1 MVMIKRFLLLLI
13 FSILPYLLV
22 AQFYVLGEDP
32 SSIHWKQINT
42 AQFQVIYPA
51 DFESKAQ
58 RMASLLSRVYAFG
71 ENTLDHTPKKIS
83 VILHTNTVRS
93 NGVVAWAPAR
103 MELFT
108 TPHQEMYAQ
117 DWLEQL
123 AIHEYR
129 HVVQIDKIQ
138 SELPGIFRFL
148 LGEQAAAIVTG
159 MYLPFWF
166 LEGDA
171 VVTETALS
179 QSGRGRVPS
188 FEMEIKAN
196 SVEKKRYSYNKAYL
210 GSFKDY
216 IPNYY
221 QLGYQMVGEARR
233 LYGADTWAKVLHHV
247 SHAPL
252 SLNAFSS
259 GLKSA
264 TGLNQ
269 VKLYDTIFTGLK
281 HKWVNEVQS
290 IQPTS
295 FQYISALSKGYA
307 SYRYPFQI
315 NDSSYFAVKYSL
327 DALTKFVSIDL
338 HGQEKTLFTP
348 GSFFEESITYGRNT
362 IYWVETKTDVRW
374 NHREFSQL
382 RMLDLSTGLLVEK
395 TYKDKL
401 YAPCLSPNGQ
411 SLAAI
416 KIDQQNDC
424 SIVLVDPQ
432 NGEIKRKIKLSREL
446 FLFTPSWGDNNLDL
460 YAIVLSNKGKSLAKI
475 STLTGEVTL
484 LMPYAYNELKRP
496 VYAKNTIYYV
506 SSATG
511 IDEVY
516 GLDLMSNQHRK
527 LTTSRFGV
535 RDVQLST
542 DTKSLLYCRYGADG
556 FKVVKSSNNPGDGGL
571 QDYTKSFTYPLA
583 AKLSLQEHKSFNF
596 SIKDSATYQ
605 GTPYS
610 KFGNSLNFHSWSPAY
625 VDLSNQELRP
635 GVSVMSQNKLSTI
648 LLQLGYDYSALNKTG
663 KWRAE
668 FDYTGLFP
676 VFKLRSDYGQENSY
690 YYRVDTYNNLTTHTA
705 RKDTQKVAYSY
716 HIMNLN
722 GIVNLPLNLT
732 HGKWNRLLQ
741 PEFQIG
747 YKKMAQAAATPI
759 ANSNSTW
766 LTYRLYA
773 HNLLQTSLRD
783 MQPAIGQVIDLNYHY
798 STSGSSGIRS
808 IGSAEGTIYFPGFF
822 NHHGFRF
829 YGGFQDKSTSVG
841 YLSDYLSYPRGYM
854 NFVNNRLVSF
864 KSDYVLPIFYP
875 DLSIGGLS
883 YIKRI
888 ALRLFYDQGWA
899 TVPNHQNTINQN
911 VSFQSVGGEWTA
923 DCNFFRLYVPTKIGI
938 RTSYLVGQQTFV
950 SEFLLSIDFGAL

>member
-1 MVMIKRFLLLLI
+1 MVFIKRFSLFFLFTI
-13 FSILPYLLV
+13 MPYLLV
-22 AQFYVLGEDP
+22 AQYYVLGDDP
-32 SSIHWKQINT
+32 SGIHWKQINT

-51 DFESKAQ
+51 DFETKAQ
-58 RMASLLSRVYAFG
+58 RMASLLNQVYSFG
-71 ENTLDHTPKKIS
+71 ENTLHHTPKKIS

-93 NGVVAWAPAR
+93 NGLVAWAPAR

-129 HVVQIDKIQ
+129 HVIQIDKIE
-138 SELPGIFRFL
+138 SELPGIFKFL

-159 MYLPFWF
+159 IYLPFWF

-171 VVTETALS
+171 VVTETALG
-179 QSGRGRVPS
+179 QSGRGRVPA

-196 SVEKKRYSYNKAYL
+196 SVEKKRYSYDKAYL

-221 QLGYQMVGEARR
+221 QLGYQMVGETRR
-233 LYGADTWAKVLHHV
+233 LYGADVWAKVLQRV
-247 SHAPL
+247 AQAPL

-264 TGLNQ
+264 TGMNKI
-269 VKLYDTIFTGLK
+269 KLYDTIFTGLK
-281 HKWVNEVQS
+281 QRW
-290 IQPTS
+290 TS
-295 FQYISALSKGYA
+295 SDLAIHTTNFEYVSPASKGYA
-307 SYRYPFQI
+307 SYRYPYQI
-315 NDSSYFAVKYSL
+315 NDSSYFAVKYTL
-327 DALTKFVSIDL
+327 DALTKFVSIDRT
-338 HGQEKTLFTP
+338 GREKTLFTP
-348 GSFFEESITYGRNT
+348 GGFFEESVTFGRNT
-362 IYWVETKTDVRW
+362 IFWVESKTDIRW
-374 NHREFSQL
+374 THREFSQL
-382 RMLDLSTGLLVEK
+382 RILDISTGLLVEK
-395 TYKDKL
+395 TYQDKL
-401 YAPCLSPNGQ
+401 YAPSLSPNGQ

-416 KIDQQNDC
+416 KIDQQINC
-424 SIVLVDPQ
+424 SIVLIEPR
-432 NGEIKRKIKLSREL
+432 NGEIQKEVKLSKEL
-446 FLFTPSWGDNNLDL
+446 FLFTPTWGENNLDL
-460 YAIVLSNKGKSLAKI
+460 YAIVLSNKGKAIAKI
-475 STLTGEVTL
+475 NSLSGEVAL
-484 LMPYAYNELKRP
+484 LMPYSYNELKRP
-496 VYAKNTIYYV
+496 VVSNNTIYYV
-506 SSATG
+506 SSSTG

-516 GLDLMSNQHRK
+516 ALDLTNNQIRK
-527 LTTSRFGV
+527 ITTSRFGA

-542 DTKSLLYCRYGADG
+542 DTKSLIYCRYGSDG
-556 FKVVKSSNNPGDGGL
+556 FKLVKASNNQGNGEL
-571 QDYTKSFTYPLA
+571 QDYSKSFSYPLA
-583 AKLSLQEHKSFNF
+583 TKLSSQEHTQFAFTTDKPSE
-596 SIKDSATYQ
+596 YQ
-605 GTPYS
+605 ATPYS
-610 KFGNSLNFHSWSPAY
+610 KVGNSLNFHSWSPVH

-635 GVSVMSQNKLSTI
+635 GISLLSQNKLSTT
-648 LLQLGYDYSALNKTG
+648 LLQLGYDYSTINKTG
-663 KWRAE
+663 KWLAE

-676 VFKLRSDYGQENSY
+676 VFKLRTDYGQENSHY
-690 YYRVDTYNNLTTHTA
+690 YEINTYNNLTTHTV

-747 YKKMAQAAATPI
+747 YKKMIQSEATPI
-759 ANSNSTW
+759 PNSTSTW

-783 MQPAIGQVIDLNYHY
+783 MQPAIGQVVDLNYHY
-798 STSGSSGIRS
+798 STSGLGS
-808 IGSAEGTIYFPGFF
+808 IGSAEGTMYLPGLFR
-822 NHHGFRF
+822 HHGFRF
-829 YGGFQDKSTSVG
+829 YGGLQDKSTTVG
-841 YLSDYLSYPRGYM
+841 YLSDYVNYPRGYM

-864 KSDYVLPIFYP
+864 KSDYVLPIVYP

-899 TVPNHQNTINQN
+899 TVSNHQNTMTQN

-923 DCNFFRLYVPTKIGI
+923 DCNFFRLYVPTKVGI